1 MLTLC
6 LPGPDYVPNNNFSQV
21 LRGTQL
27 TGTAKT
33 HVHIKEPK
41 ESGTPKV
48 HPSKLGTGTTHIPG
62 SYTRRFFCSTC
73 FKKKEETSQQW
84 SVSTRPLNV
93 Q

>member
-21 LRGTQL
+21 LTGTQL

-41 ESGTPKV
+41 ESGQELQKF
-48 HPSKLGTGTTHIPG
+48 IPQNWNWNY
-62 SYTRRFFCSTC
+62 SYTRFTYPEVLLFHL
-73 FKKKEETSQQW
+73 FQKKEGK
-84 SVSTRPLNV
+84 N
-93 Q
+93 